1 LKIYFCVRREQI
13 YSLVALDI
21 DGTMIG
27 QDRIVS
33 NELKVAL
40 NRIQSLGAT
49 VSIATGR
56 TLAPSLRV
64 SHESGTNGPVICFQ
78 GAMTFDQK
86 SNRPIRHETLGR
98 HQTEV
103 AVSLMSKVVPELMMF
118 LDNDVWVEKRSDW
131 TDGYSQRMGIEIRD
145 SESLLAMSD
154 RRPTAIVGVGDPSI
168 VEPMVADLSDKLD
181 GIALVT
187 HSLPMFCEVEALGAG
202 KDKALE
208 HLASCMKIDSEHVIA
223 VGDGKGDESMIK
235 WAGLG
240 VAVKNGHPDAVSAAQ
255 HTIDEPEKFGLV
267 NFLNELAD
275 QGHFS
280 ADGHKYGVCRDV

>member
-1 LKIYFCVRREQI
+1 MRREQI

-33 NELKVAL
+33 NELKMAL

-64 SHESGTNGPVICFQ
+64 SHESGANGPVICFQ

-86 SNRPIRHETLGR
+86 SNRPIRHERLGR

-168 VEPMVADLSDKLD
+168 VEPMVGDLSDKLH

-187 HSLPMFCEVEALGAG
+187 HSLPMFCEVEAVGAG

-208 HLASCMKIDSEHVIA
+208 HLASSMKIDSERVIA

-255 HTIDEPEKFGLV
+255 HTIDAPEKFGLV

-280 ADGHKYGVCRDV
+280 ADGDKYGVCRVV